1 MHGKCST
8 ILHSMVLYSS
18 TFTIRCTHGTQA
30 KRPRPRW
37 TALDARAYVSSIRT
51 YTNCEAA
58 LSVHRLLAADAWCLL
73 LVAVAASAAAC
84 STCCPDH
91 SEPNTLS
98 MQHRVQRS
106 ASFSNTLSM
115 PQRIHKSSSEFNPA
129 SSSVV
134 EAELG
139 SAFGLAVDRNSQ
151 LELLPPS

>member
-1 MHGKCST
+1 MYGKCST

-37 TALDARAYVSSIRT
+37 TASKIPACGPILDARAYVSSIRT

-84 STCCPDH
+84 ST
-91 SEPNTLS
+91 
-98 MQHRVQRS
+98 
-106 ASFSNTLSM
+106 
-115 PQRIHKSSSEFNPA
+115 
-129 SSSVV
+129 
-134 EAELG
+134 
-139 SAFGLAVDRNSQ
+139 
-151 LELLPPS
+151 LLP